1 MNNVVVGL
9 DLHLKKT
16 QGTIMAMDG
25 TIVKQDRFNT
35 NKEEFSSFLE
45 DVPEGTPVAL
55 ESLGFYW
62 PWIDLIEELGY
73 QPLLANP
80 AKVKFRA
87 EDVKT
92 DKVDSELLAHL
103 TRMNWLPTSYVPDK
117 ELRNL
122 RSLLRHRSFR
132 RRITTSLKNRTWSEY
147 RKRDLKREG
156 GLWSQKGRDLARATG
171 IYEIEQNMDL
181 LDGIEI
187 QIKEIEK
194 KLKKQYSHLKPIQL
208 LETIPGI
215 GFISAITIYA
225 EICSI
230 ERFRTPEKLAHYA
243 GLVPKVRQSAE
254 HTSMGRMA
262 KGNKWILIEASWSHI
277 QNCPHGRLAKVYKEA
292 KNRKKRATMAIK
304 IVARKLLNVIW
315 AVWTHQTAFRMES
328 DSE

>member
-1 MNNVVVGL
+1 MSEVVVGL

-16 QGTIMAMDG
+16 QGTIMTMDG

-35 NKEEFSSFLE
+35 NQEKLRLFLD
-45 DVPEGTPVAL
+45 DVTKGTPVSL
-55 ESLGFYW
+55 E
-62 PWIDLIEELGY
+62 
-73 QPLLANP
+73 PLLANP

-117 ELRNL
+117 ELRYL

-181 LDGIEI
+181 LDGIEM

-194 KLKKQYSHLKPIQL
+194 KLKKQYQSLRPIQL

-262 KGNKWILIEASWSHI
+262 KGNKWLKWILIEASWSHL
-277 QNCPHGRLAKVYKEA
+277 QKCPHGRLAKVYRQSKE
-292 KNRKKRATMAIK
+292 RKKKAIMAIK
-304 IVARKLLNVIW
+304 IVARKLLNVVW
-315 AVWTHQTAFRMES
+315 AVWTHQEEFRMES
-328 DSE
+328 DSG